1 MEFTDNTPLH
11 LAHDFV
17 EKTGTNIFLTGRA
30 GTGKTTFLHQ
40 IKNSSVKRSV
50 VVAPTGVAAINAGG
64 VTIHSF
70 FQMPFGP
77 IIPGL
82 GDAQERSADAR
93 FKKFSKEKINIIRSL
108 DLLII
113 DEISMVRADLL
124 DGIDGVLRK
133 YRHRDKP
140 FGGLQLLLIGDLQQ
154 LAPVVK
160 DDEKNLLSPYY
171 DTFFFFGS
179 RALRET
185 NYISIELSKVYR
197 QTDENFIRLLNKV
210 RDNDLDTHTLEK
222 INQQYN
228 PEVFHGDTN
237 GYITL
242 TTHNFQANQL
252 NTKKLSEIRNTS
264 HTFHAV
270 IEGDFPEHSFPTD
283 QKLTLKEGAQVMFVK
298 NDPSPEKLFYNGKIG
313 TITGFEN
320 DHILVTCENE
330 NEPIEVSPLIWENKR
345 YSLDQQTKEISEKF
359 IGSFTQY
366 PLKLAWAITIHKS
379 QGLTFDK
386 AIIDAQSAFAHGQV
400 YVALSRC
407 KSLEGLVLSSRIGVS
422 SIKNDHN
429 IKGFIRQVEEN
440 QPGEEQLREA
450 RLQFQLMLLEE
461 LFDFNNVQ
469 RRLNYLLKLAHQHS
483 RSLDKKVTEVLRKV
497 RIAIDEKLAL
507 VGVKFARE
515 INKHV
520 YEYREIENN
529 SLVQDRIKKA
539 SGYFYPIINDQVKTV
554 LEGID
559 MESDNKKVQK
569 SLDDGLSYLMLELK
583 IKTNCLQA
591 LKEGFSTTTFLEV
604 KAKASIDDS
613 SRKSSRGSKKKTV
626 LETSKDVEH
635 PDLLNSLRSWRDIV
649 AKQTGSPHYMV
660 LPRKPMHDISNL
672 LPANLKVLGSIPGI
686 GKKKI
691 EQFGHDIISLVVEYC
706 VNNDVNP
713 NYSIPDEMLVTRNKS
728 SDPNSNDDKPTAQIT
743 RELFRTGMTTKQ
755 IAEKRDLAV
764 STIEGHISQLIK
776 TGDVQLNEVVNEEK
790 SKKMLRYFSEA
801 SEMGL
806 TTAREKLGEEYSFYE
821 LRCALSVFQQN
832 EKN

>member
-1 MEFTDNTPLH
+1 MGFSDNAPLH
-11 LAHDFV
+11 LAYDFV
-17 EKTGTNIFLTGRA
+17 EKTGKNIFLTGRA

-77 IIPGL
+77 IIPGMD
-82 GDAQERSADAR
+82 DAQERSADAR

-171 DTFFFFGS
+171 ETFFFFGS

-197 QTDENFIRLLNKV
+197 QTDEKFIRLLNKV
-210 RDNDLDTHTLEK
+210 RDNDLDLVTLEK
-222 INQQYN
+222 INQQYD
-228 PEVFHGDTN
+228 PEVFHGDTT

-252 NTKKLSEIRNTS
+252 NTKKLSEIRNTP

-298 NDPSPEKLFYNGKIG
+298 NDPSPDKLFYNGKIG
-313 TITGFEN
+313 TIAGFEN
-320 DHILVTCENE
+320 DNILVTCENE
-330 NEPIEVSPLIWENKR
+330 DEPIVVSPLIWENKR

-379 QGLTFDK
+379 QGLTFEK

-483 RSLDKKVTEVLRKV
+483 RSLDNKVTEVLRKV
-497 RIAIDEKLAL
+497 KLTLDEKLAI
-507 VGVKFARE
+507 VGVKFGRE

-539 SGYFYPIINDQVKTV
+539 SGYFSPILSDQVKTV
-554 LEGID
+554 LEGLD

-569 SLDDGLSYLMLELK
+569 SLDDGLSNLMHELK
-583 IKTNCLQA
+583 IKTDCLQS
-591 LKEGFSTTTFLEV
+591 LKKGFTTTTFLEV
-604 KAKASIDDS
+604 KAKASIEDF
-613 SRKSSRGSKKKTV
+613 SRKSSRSSKKRTV

-635 PDLLNSLRSWRDIV
+635 PDLLSNLRSWRDNV

-691 EQFGHDIISLVVEYC
+691 EQFGHDIISLVVDYC
-706 VNNDVNP
+706 VNNDVKP
-713 NYSIPDEMLVTRNKS
+713 NYSIPDDMLVTKNKS
-728 SDPNSNDDKPTAQIT
+728 SDPNNADGKPTAQIT
-743 RELFRTGMTTKQ
+743 LELFRTGMNIQQ
-755 IAEKRDLAV
+755 IAEKRELAV
-764 STIEGHISQLIK
+764 STIEGHVSQLVK
-776 TGDVQLNEVVNEEK
+776 VGDIQLHEVVNKEK
-790 SKKMLRYFSEA
+790 SEKMLRYFSSA
-801 SEMGL
+801 SESGL
-806 TTAREKLGEEYSFYE
+806 TAAREKLGEAYSYFE
-821 LRCALSVFQQN
+821 LRCALSFFQKN
-832 EKN
+832 EKI

>member
-1 MEFTDNTPLH
+1 MEFTDNAPLK
-11 LAHDFV
+11 LAYEFV
-17 EKTGTNIFLTGRA
+17 EKTGKNVFLTGRA

-40 IKNSSVKRSV
+40 IRNSSVKRSV

-77 IIPGL
+77 IIPNMGESQEGP
-82 GDAQERSADAR
+82 GDARY
-93 FKKFSKEKINIIRSL
+93 KKFSKEKINIIRSL

-133 YRHRDKP
+133 YRNRDKP

-179 RALRET
+179 KALRAT

-210 RDNDLDTHTLEK
+210 RDNELDTRTLDA
-222 INQQYN
+222 INQQYD
-228 PEVFHGDTN
+228 PEIFHGDTT

-252 NTKKLSEIRNTS
+252 NTKKLSQIRNTPR
-264 HTFHAV
+264 TFTAV

-283 QKLTLKEGAQVMFVK
+283 QKLTLKKGAQVMFVK

-313 TITGFEN
+313 TIEGFEN
-320 DHILVTCENE
+320 DEILVQCENE
-330 NEPIEVSPLIWENKR
+330 DQPIVVHPLVWENKR
-345 YSLDQQTKEISEKF
+345 YSLDQQTKEISERF
-359 IGSFTQY
+359 IGSFAQY

-379 QGLTFDK
+379 QGLTFER

-407 KSLEGLVLSSRIGVS
+407 KSLQGLVLSSRIGVS

-440 QPGEEQLREA
+440 QPNEKQLRES
-450 RLQFQLMLLEE
+450 RLQFQLTLIEE

-469 RRLNYLLKLAHQHS
+469 RRLNYLLKLANQHS
-483 RSLDKKVTEVLRKV
+483 NSLDDTLADVMKQVKVIL
-497 RIAIDEKLAL
+497 DDKLAD
-507 VGVKFARE
+507 VGVKFTRE

-520 YEYREIENN
+520 NQYPEIENN
-529 SLVQDRIKKA
+529 SLLQDRIKKA
-539 SGYFYPIINDQVKTV
+539 AGYFFPLLHDQVK
-554 LEGID
+554 GILD
-559 MESDNKKVQK
+559 GLDIESDNKKVQK
-569 SLDDGLSYLMLELK
+569 TLNDAFSYLMLELK
-583 IKTNCLQA
+583 IKTDCLQS
-591 LKEGFSTTTFLEV
+591 LKNGFKTLDFLEV
-604 KAKASIDDS
+604 KAKASIEDS
-613 SRKSSRGSKKKTV
+613 FKKTSRSPKKKTV
-626 LETSKDVEH
+626 LETSKNIEH
-635 PDLLNSLRSWRDIV
+635 PDLLDSLKSWRDTV
-649 AKQTGSPHYMV
+649 AKQTNMPLYMV
-660 LPRKPMHDISNL
+660 LPRKPMHDISNV
-672 LPANLKVLGSIPGI
+672 LPANLQVLGSIPGI

-691 EQFGHDIISLVVEYC
+691 EKFGHDIISLVVDYC
-706 VNNDVNP
+706 VNHDVQP
-713 NYSIPDEMLVTRNKS
+713 NYSIPEEMLVTRSKSSDTKNTDNKS
-728 SDPNSNDDKPTAQIT
+728 SSQIT
-743 RELFRTGMTTKQ
+743 LELFHSGMNVQQ
-755 IAEKRDLAV
+755 IAGNRELAV
-764 STIEGHISQLIK
+764 STIEGHIAGLVK
-776 TGDVQLNEVVNEEK
+776 TGDINLNEVVNEEK
-790 SKKMLRYFSEA
+790 SEKMLRYFSSA
-801 SEMGL
+801 SETGL
-806 TTAREKLGEEYSFYE
+806 AAAREELGADYSYHE
-821 LRCALSVFQQN
+821 LRCALSFFQLN
-832 EKN
+832 KS

>member
-1 MEFTDNTPLH
+1 MVLSDNTPLQ
-11 LAHDFV
+11 LAFDFV
-17 EKTGTNIFLTGRA
+17 EKTGKNIFLTGRA

-77 IIPGL
+77 IIPGMD
-82 GDAQERSADAR
+82 DAQERSADAR

-171 DTFFFFGS
+171 ETFFFFGS

-197 QTDENFIRLLNKV
+197 QTDQDFIRLLNKV
-210 RDNDLDTHTLEK
+210 RDNDLDSKTLEK
-222 INQQYN
+222 INMQYH
-228 PEVFHGDTN
+228 PEVFLGDTT

-242 TTHNFQANQL
+242 TTHNYQANQL
-252 NTKKLSEIRNTS
+252 NTKKLADIKNSP

-313 TITGFEN
+313 TITGFK
-320 DHILVTCENE
+320 DDTIVVACENE
-330 NEPIEVSPLIWENKR
+330 YEPIVVSPLVWENKR
-345 YSLDQQTKEISEKF
+345 YSLDDQTKEISEKL

-379 QGLTFDK
+379 QGLTFEK

-407 KSLEGLVLSSRIGVS
+407 KSLQGLVLSSRIGMA
-422 SIKNDHN
+422 SIKSDPN

-440 QPGEEQLREA
+440 QPGEKQLREA
-450 RLQFQLMLLEE
+450 RLQFQWMLLEE
-461 LFDFNNVQ
+461 LFDFDIVQ
-469 RRLNYLLKLAHQHS
+469 RRLNYLLKLTRQHS
-483 RSLDKKVTEVLRKV
+483 RSLDSKINEILQKVKITL
-497 RIAIDEKLAL
+497 DEKLAD
-507 VGVKFARE
+507 VGVKFTRE
-515 INKHV
+515 INKHLND
-520 YEYREIENN
+520 YQEIENN
-529 SLVQDRIKKA
+529 SLLQDRIKKA
-539 SGYFYPIINDQVKTV
+539 SGYFYPIINEQLKTL
-554 LEGID
+554 LEGLVI
-559 MESDNKKVQK
+559 ESDNKKVEK
-569 SLDDGLSYLMLELK
+569 SLTDALSNLVLGLK
-583 IKTNCLQA
+583 IKNDCML
-591 LKEGFSTTTFLEV
+591 FL
-604 KAKASIDDS
+604 
-613 SRKSSRGSKKKTV
+613 
-626 LETSKDVEH
+626 
-635 PDLLNSLRSWRDIV
+635 
-649 AKQTGSPHYMV
+649 
-660 LPRKPMHDISNL
+660 
-672 LPANLKVLGSIPGI
+672 
-686 GKKKI
+686 
-691 EQFGHDIISLVVEYC
+691 
-706 VNNDVNP
+706 
-713 NYSIPDEMLVTRNKS
+713 
-728 SDPNSNDDKPTAQIT
+728 
-743 RELFRTGMTTKQ
+743 
-755 IAEKRDLAV
+755 
-764 STIEGHISQLIK
+764 
-776 TGDVQLNEVVNEEK
+776 
-790 SKKMLRYFSEA
+790 
-801 SEMGL
+801 
-806 TTAREKLGEEYSFYE
+806 
-821 LRCALSVFQQN
+821 
-832 EKN
+832 